1 MWFLPAQFYV
11 TSLSND
17 EPIAGANYL
26 GFYLDVRRLRE
37 AIARDE
43 EEVYLTSDGERY
55 VTIRGDWEELSESKQ
70 SRFDIEDNAFRPLVG
85 FIRSSSYPAD
95 VIPNNAPVRNDGQ
108 RFKVSLNL
116 SELNR
121 NYNNEETLIIAGRRQ
136 AFDRIRSGERAV
148 GTLRIIATTDY
159 PINAVVTLN
168 YPRGI

>member
-26 GFYLDVRRLRE
+26 GFYLDVRRLQE
-37 AIARDE
+37 AIARGE
-43 EEVYLTSDGERY
+43 AEVYLTSDGERY
-55 VTIRGDWEELSESKQ
+55 VTIRGDWEELSDSKQ
-70 SRFDIEDNAFRPLVG
+70 RRLDIEDNAFRPLVG
-85 FIRSSSYPAD
+85 YIRTTAYPAD
-95 VIPNNAPVRNDGQ
+95 VIHEDKN

-116 SELNR
+116 LELNKS
-121 NYNNEETLIIAGRRQ
+121 YNNEETLIIAGRRQ
-136 AFDRIRSGERAV
+136 AFDRIRRGERAV

-159 PINAVVTLN
+159 PLNRAVTLN

>member
-1 MWFLPAQFYV
+1 MWFLPGQFYV

-26 GFYLDVRRLRE
+26 GFYLDVRGLQE

-43 EEVYLTSDGERY
+43 VEVYKTADDEAY
-55 VTIRGDWEELSESKQ
+55 VAIRGDWEELSNSKQ
-70 SRFDIEDNAFRPLVG
+70 SRLDVQDNTFRPLVG
-85 FIRSSSYPAD
+85 YIRTTAYPVMDTD
-95 VIPNNAPVRNDGQ
+95 VDEN

-116 SELNR
+116 TELNR
-121 NYNNEETLIIAGRRQ
+121 SYNNEKTLIIAGRQQ
-136 AFDRIRSGERAV
+136 AFDRIRRGERAV